1 MLHSDG
7 KAEKL
12 LWILAVLPTVV
23 QCRVAVASPD
33 SITTVLAGGSVHFP
47 ILHVSEDKYEV
58 TLWKTSPNQLNILAW
73 MSDRPESPYVIHPS
87 YRNRVHFRSDGV
99 IEMRGINMSDQ
110 GTYEVQ
116 TNYFGRELRNRD
128 REQFEIHVVEP
139 VSEPTVEISRNASHV
154 TLNCS
159 ALGTGQVTYRWERQ
173 TDAAGG
179 NVTFHGALLFL
190 QNDGLSGHTYN
201 CIAENCCSRQI
212 SLPVSADLNPASES
226 RNYWASVLS
235 FIVLSVV
242 VMLILGQ
249 HLLRKSVLI
258 GQAHPETKG
267 QESSSE
273 DDGSDCP
280 LRKSRGSSDPV

>member
-23 QCRVAVASPD
+23 QCRAAVASPAL
-33 SITTVLAGGSVHFP
+33 ITTVLAGESVHFP

-58 TLWKTSPNQLNILAW
+58 TLGKTSPNQLKILAW
-73 MSDRPESPYVIHPS
+73 MSDRPESPYVIRPS
-87 YRNRVHFRSDGV
+87 YRNRIHFRRDGV
-99 IEMRGINMSDQ
+99 IEMRGIKQSDQ

-116 TNYFGRELRNRD
+116 TNYFGRELRNRA

-139 VSEPTVEISRNASHV
+139 VSEPIVEISRNASHV
-154 TLNCS
+154 TLNCT
-159 ALGTGQVTYRWERQ
+159 ALGNGQITYRWERQ
-173 TDAAGG
+173 TEAAGG
-179 NVTFHGALLFL
+179 NYTFHGALLIL

-242 VMLILGQ
+242 VMLILGLC
-249 HLLRKSVLI
+249 LLRKYVLI
-258 GQAHPETKG
+258 AHPETEG
-267 QESSSE
+267 QESSS
-273 DDGSDCP
+273 DDEGSDCP